1 MRHTEQARVIQAPL
15 PVFFGGRALAL
26 IRLAQWC
33 YGHYLIGVPDTKI
46 SLQGRGKT
54 TMTQSSAV
62 KTNGQPTE
70 QKAKMEVVKETKVEN
85 AILSLEKRI
94 QKVEEL
100 NIVIDKWRKLN
111 EARKNLNGF
120 KLGADGLSSTV
131 VIKDVSGQEFK
142 TSHNI
147 VVETVLKTVKEVLD
161 SKIQEVEDQINF
173 AV

>member
-1 MRHTEQARVIQAPL
+1 MSQA
-15 PVFFGGRALAL
+15 
-26 IRLAQWC
+26 
-33 YGHYLIGVPDTKI
+33 T
-46 SLQGRGKT
+46 
-54 TMTQSSAV
+54 AV
-62 KTNGQPTE
+62 KTNGKSEQP
-70 QKAKMEVVKETKVEN
+70 KMEVVKQETVKVEN

-111 EARKNLNGF
+111 DARRNLNGF

-147 VVETVLKTVKEVLD
+147 VVETVLKTVLEVLET
-161 SKIQEVEDQINF
+161 KIAEVEEQINF
-173 AV
+173 AA

>member
-1 MRHTEQARVIQAPL
+1 
-15 PVFFGGRALAL
+15 
-26 IRLAQWC
+26 
-33 YGHYLIGVPDTKI
+33 
-46 SLQGRGKT
+46 
-54 TMTQSSAV
+54 MTQTSAL
-62 KTNGQPTE
+62 KSNGQSTE
-70 QKAKMEVVKETKVEN
+70 QKTKMEVVKEQPSKVEN

-142 TSHNI
+142 TS
-147 VVETVLKTVKEVLD
+147 
-161 SKIQEVEDQINF
+161 QIGR
-173 AV
+173 AHV

>member
-1 MRHTEQARVIQAPL
+1 MSNVATA
-15 PVFFGGRALAL
+15 
-26 IRLAQWC
+26 
-33 YGHYLIGVPDTKI
+33 T
-46 SLQGRGKT
+46 
-54 TMTQSSAV
+54 
-62 KTNGQPTE
+62 KTNGQSTAE
-70 QKAKMEVVKETKVEN
+70 KTKLELVKETNPAAAGEN

-111 EARKNLNGF
+111 EARRNLNGF

-147 VVETVLKTVKEVLD
+147 VVETVLKTVLEVLEA
-161 SKIQEVEDQINF
+161 KIAEVEEQINF
-173 AV
+173 VA